1 MGPGHRRNDSA
12 GLPLPRAAHVQE
24 GTSAGRH
31 HASARRPARSF
42 DRRRQRRAPCRPRA
56 AAPHRMSFACGRP
69 SPDLVRLRPLLT
81 GLLPL
86 CLFPESA
93 PLPLP
98 GICPGRPSPDLAA
111 LEPPQPWQTTPHG
124 DFLLE
129 PVVANSIAGGSKN
142 LLLLQQD
149 ATSSK

>member
-1 MGPGHRRNDSA
+1 MVIFSSLSKGKRLGPGHRRNDSA

-69 SPDLVRLRPLLT
+69 SPDLVRLRP
-81 GLLPL
+81 PL
-86 CLFPESA
+86 AGSRAPVA
-93 PLPLP
+93 APRRTTTPLPLP
-98 GICPGRPSPDLAA
+98 RIRPSASPWNPPRPPLARPCSA
-111 LEPPQPWQTTPHG
+111 RASPAMADYTPR
-124 DFLLE
+124 
-129 PVVANSIAGGSKN
+129 
-142 LLLLQQD
+142 
-149 ATSSK
+149 